1 MQLGHQRGIE
11 VQSADTQIS
20 DLTMAL
26 LPKPPKRRVPKLI
39 NFILLVLVQALALLS
54 FFAIMELLLTFAANV
69 IFHNIESTVRQR
81 YALVT
86 VRNFWLLGGGVLLV
100 GWTIGSFNYYFNRLA
115 QDKTRRRLLL
125 ILIIEFV
132 VVAAGYLV
140 SG

>member
-1 MQLGHQRGIE
+1 M
-11 VQSADTQIS
+11 SS
-20 DLTMAL
+20 
-26 LPKPPKRRVPKLI
+26 LPKPPRRRVSKLI
-39 NFILLVLVQALALLS
+39 NLILLMLVQALALLS

-100 GWTIGSFNYYFNRLA
+100 GWTIGSFSFYFNRLA

-125 ILIIEFV
+125 ILIVEFV